1 MSDELL
7 RDFSTLKRT
16 TVAQLKQMLDDLPDD
31 APVFLH
37 GGGGDGGYDDVLDI
51 VSIELTLNKNREGF
65 AAGSHDLPEDHLD
78 HLVHGVLIRP
88 LLAEYVGV

>member
-7 RDFSTLKRT
+7 RDFGTIKRT
-16 TVAQLKQMLDDLPDD
+16 TVAQLKQMLADLPDD

-37 GGGGDGGYDDVLDI
+37 GYDGGYDDVRDI
-51 VSIELTLNKNREGF
+51 VSFELTLNKNETGY
-65 AAGSHDLPEDHLD
+65 AGSHDYPEDHLD

-88 LLAEYVGV
+88 QHADHIVD